1 MRDERRTHVSL
12 KNHSRNIPFRILI
25 LINCGIYCITNNI
38 PCGAA
43 CAEVINLICSILPS
57 IIVPAKERALSKQ
70 SYNNRLCSAFMKGSR
85 LFKHDSVHK
94 VRPVKKYAVM
104 CENLNRTVKTY
115 DFKPLN
121 TSGVN
126 WNNDCQ
132 LGLITRNQRLANLT
146 NGVAAGV
153 EVQPGYKIL
162 WKAISEDFD
171 DEWPWLWNV
180 QCF

>member
-57 IIVPAKERALSKQ
+57 IIVPAKEHALSKQ

-115 DFKPLN
+115 DLKPLN
-121 TSGVN
+121 TMTASLVLSPEISASLISLMVL
-126 WNNDCQ
+126 Q
-132 LGLITRNQRLANLT
+132 LGLKFSQVTKSCGKPSQRTLMMNGHDSEMFNAFKLA
-146 NGVAAGV
+146 
-153 EVQPGYKIL
+153 
-162 WKAISEDFD
+162 
-171 DEWPWLWNV
+171 
-180 QCF
+180 